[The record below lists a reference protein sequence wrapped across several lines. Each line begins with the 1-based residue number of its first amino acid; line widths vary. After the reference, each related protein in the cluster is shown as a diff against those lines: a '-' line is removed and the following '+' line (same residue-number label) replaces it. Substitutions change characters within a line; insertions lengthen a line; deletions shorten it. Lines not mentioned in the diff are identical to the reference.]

1 MDANPE
7 VVEALR
13 RTLRY
18 FDRPLKRG
26 ELVREVS
33 GRCRAHGWSLAT
45 WSRRIREA
53 VAVLISEGIPVVSD
67 GTGFRI
73 ARTQDEMEIPLRM
86 LEHQIRSL
94 CVKYAQAKGIPLHQ
108 VAKQPGLFDGMSI
121 DIHAAQ

>member
-7 VVEALR
+7 VVDALR

-33 GRCRAHGWSLAT
+33 GRCRAHGWSVAT

-53 VAVLISEGIPVVSD
+53 VAVLISEGIPVVSS
-67 GTGFRI
+67 GRGFYVASDR
-73 ARTQDEMEIPLRM
+73 REMEAGIRRKLRAAITM
-86 LEHQIRSL
+86 LKD
-94 CVKYAQAKGIPLHQ
+94 VAAAKRIPLHDLYEQ
-108 VAKQPGLFDGMSI
+108 LPLFE
-121 DIHAAQ
+121 AAS